1 MSQAKQP
8 LTYYDLL
15 GLHPSASVQQIRRA
29 YRERSKLYHPDTTL
43 LQAAIATAKFHELNE
58 AYGTLSSVDRRSQY
72 DRKIGYS
79 RIPFVQPLPNLYD
92 TPTSRSKPYRSSAY
106 LDPSDPRGNGEADRP
121 LSPGE
126 VFALFIMG
134 VTLVGCLLLV
144 VIVGVARG
152 EIAL

>member
-1 MSQAKQP
+1 MSQAKTS
-8 LTYYDLL
+8 LTYYELL

-43 LQAAIATAKFHELNE
+43 LQATIATAKFHELNE
-58 AYGTLSSVDRRSQY
+58 AYGTLSSPDRRSLY

-79 RIPFVQPLPNLYD
+79 RIPVIQPLPNLYD
-92 TPTSRSKPYRSSAY
+92 KPGKTYRSSEY
-106 LDPSDPRGNGEADRP
+106 LDPHDRP
-121 LSPGE
+121 LSAGE
-126 VFALFIMG
+126 IFALFIMG

-144 VIVGVARG
+144 LVVGVARG

>member
-29 YRERSKLYHPDTTL
+29 YRERSKLYHPDTTV

-58 AYGTLSSVDRRSQY
+58 AYGTLSSPDRRSQY

-79 RIPFVQPLPNLYD
+79 RVPFVQPLPKLYD
-92 TPTSRSKPYRSSAY
+92 SPTPRSQPYRSSAY
-106 LDPSDPRGNGEADRP
+106 LDPSDRP

-126 VFALFIMG
+126 IFALFIMG
-134 VTLVGCLLLV
+134 ATLLGCLLLV
-144 VIVGVARG
+144 LIVGVARG

>member
-58 AYGTLSSVDRRSQY
+58 AYGTLSSPDRRSQY

-79 RIPFVQPLPNLYD
+79 RVPFVQPLPNLYD
-92 TPTSRSKPYRSSAY
+92 TPSRPGKSYRSSAY
-106 LDPSDPRGNGEADRP
+106 LDPSDRP

-126 VFALFIMG
+126 IFALFIMG
-134 VTLVGCLLLV
+134 GTLIGCLLLV
-144 VIVGVARG
+144 LIVGVARG
-152 EIAL
+152 EIAF

>member
-43 LQAAIATAKFHELNE
+43 LQAAIATAKFYELNE
-58 AYGTLSSVDRRSQY
+58 AYGTLSSPDRRSQY

-79 RIPFVQPLPNLYD
+79 RVPFVQPLPNLYD

-126 VFALFIMG
+126 IFALFIMG
-134 VTLVGCLLLV
+134 ATLVGCLVLV
-144 VIVGVARG
+144 LIVGVARG

>member
-1 MSQAKQP
+1 MSQAKQS

-43 LQAAIATAKFHELNE
+43 LQAAIATTKFYELNE
-58 AYGTLSSVDRRSQY
+58 AYGTLSNVDRRGQY

-79 RIPFVQPLPNLYD
+79 RVPFVQPLPHLYD
-92 TPTSRSKPYRSSAY
+92 PSISRPSEPYRSSAY
-106 LDPSDPRGNGEADRP
+106 LDPSDRP

-126 VFALFIMG
+126 IFALFIMG
-134 VTLVGCLLLV
+134 ATLIGCLLLV
-144 VIVGVARG
+144 LIVGVARG

>member
-1 MSQAKQP
+1 MPQAKQP

-43 LQAAIATAKFHELNE
+43 LQAAIATAKFYELNE
-58 AYGTLSSVDRRSQY
+58 AYGTLSSADRRSQY
-72 DRKIGYS
+72 DQKIGYS
-79 RIPFVQPLPNLYD
+79 RVPIVQPLPNLYD
-92 TPTSRSKPYRSSAY
+92 PPSARSKTYRSSAY
-106 LDPSDPRGNGEADRP
+106 LDPSDRP

-126 VFALFIMG
+126 IFALFIMG
-134 VTLVGCLLLV
+134 ATLVGCLLLV
-144 VIVGVARG
+144 LIIGVARG

>member
-15 GLHPSASVQQIRRA
+15 DLHPSASVQQIRRA

-58 AYGTLSSVDRRSQY
+58 AYGTLSSPDRRSQY

-79 RIPFVQPLPNLYD
+79 RVPFVQPLPNLYD
-92 TPTSRSKPYRSSAY
+92 SPSSRPGKSYRSSAY
-106 LDPSDPRGNGEADRP
+106 LDPSDRP

-126 VFALFIMG
+126 IFALFIMG
-134 VTLVGCLLLV
+134 ATLIGCLLLV
-144 VIVGVARG
+144 LIVGVARG

>member
-43 LQAAIATAKFHELNE
+43 LQAAIATAKFYELNE
-58 AYGTLSSVDRRSQY
+58 AYGTLSNVDRRSQY

-79 RIPFVQPLPNLYD
+79 RVPFVQPLPNLYD
-92 TPTSRSKPYRSSAY
+92 TPNARPSKPYPSSAY
-106 LDPSDPRGNGEADRP
+106 LDPSDRP
-121 LSPGE
+121 FSPGE
-126 VFALFIMG
+126 IFALFIMG
-134 VTLVGCLLLV
+134 ATLIGCLLLV
-144 VIVGVARG
+144 LIVGVARG

>member
-1 MSQAKQP
+1 MSQAKTS

-43 LQAAIATAKFHELNE
+43 LQAAIATAKFYELNE
-58 AYGTLSSVDRRSQY
+58 AYGTLSSPDRRSQY

-79 RIPFVQPLPNLYD
+79 RIPVIQPLPNLYE
-92 TPTSRSKPYRSSAY
+92 KPGKTYRSSEY
-106 LDPSDPRGNGEADRP
+106 LDPNDRP
-121 LSPGE
+121 LSSGE
-126 VFALFIMG
+126 LFALFIMG
-134 VTLVGCLLLV
+134 ATLIGCLILV
-144 VIVGVARG
+144 LVVGVARG

>member
-1 MSQAKQP
+1 MSQAKTS

-43 LQAAIATAKFHELNE
+43 LQASIATAKFHELNE
-58 AYGTLSSVDRRSQY
+58 AYGTLSSPDRRSQY

-79 RIPFVQPLPNLYD
+79 RIPVIQPLPNLYE
-92 TPTSRSKPYRSSAY
+92 KPGGKTYRSSEY
-106 LDPSDPRGNGEADRP
+106 LDPNDRP
-121 LSPGE
+121 LSSGE
-126 VFALFIMG
+126 LFALFIMG

-144 VIVGVARG
+144 LVVGVARG

>member
-1 MSQAKQP
+1 MSQAKKD

-58 AYGTLSSVDRRSQY
+58 AYGTLSNPDRRSQY

-79 RIPFVQPLPNLYD
+79 RIPVVQPLPNLYD
-92 TPTSRSKPYRSSAY
+92 PHLPRSSKPDRSSAY
-106 LDPSDPRGNGEADRP
+106 LDPSDRP

-126 VFALFIMG
+126 IFALFIMG
-134 VTLVGCLLLV
+134 ATLIGCLVLV
-144 VIVGVARG
+144 LIVGVARG

>member
-58 AYGTLSSVDRRSQY
+58 AYGTLSSPDRRSQY
-72 DRKIGYS
+72 DLKIRYS
-79 RIPFVQPLPNLYD
+79 RIPVVQPLPNLYD
-92 TPTSRSKPYRSSAY
+92 ARSGSSQPDRSSAY
-106 LDPSDPRGNGEADRP
+106 LEASDRP

-126 VFALFIMG
+126 IFALFIMG
-134 VTLVGCLLLV
+134 ATLVGCLLLV
-144 VIVGVARG
+144 LIVGVARG